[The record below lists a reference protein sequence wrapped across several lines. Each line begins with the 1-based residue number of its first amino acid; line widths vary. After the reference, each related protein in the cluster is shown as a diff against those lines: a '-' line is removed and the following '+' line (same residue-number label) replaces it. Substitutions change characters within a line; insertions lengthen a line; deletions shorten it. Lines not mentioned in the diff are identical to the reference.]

1 MVVGAGWRLGAESW
15 RLGAEICGWGL
26 AAIWG
31 VRTRAL
37 FLRLGTLPDL
47 SAVGWDLGPTRAPEL
62 LVVVPAKDEAETV
75 GPAMETLLAQDYGP
89 LRIVAVD
96 DRSTDA
102 TGTLLDAMAAR
113 APDRLEVVH
122 VTEPADGWMGKTFAL
137 AVGTERRRES
147 EYILFTDADVWFSPS
162 ILRRAVAYAEMARA
176 DHLVVSPT
184 PATKTWGE
192 RTVLGFLQLVA
203 LWIAPPWRVADPGA
217 RWNAVGAGPFN
228 LVRREALEE
237 IGGWDPQRLAVVEDV
252 TLGRRMR
259 AAGMRQRVAFAR
271 GMVLVHWAPG
281 ASGLIRGM
289 TKNFFALANF
299 RAFLLLGAM
308 FGLAALFLLPLLGI
322 GWGPTLL
329 PGIFVLAC
337 IAVWYRE
344 AGALSGI
351 PARYGWLYPLGAAAL
366 LWAML
371 RSMLVTTWRRGVLW
385 RGTFYP
391 LRELRAQNS
400 PFIWEWE
407 ASVQRAE
414 RRRAERHAR
423 SPAWLRV
430 ARRATRRQ
438 ARPAGPHRPVPPVGS
453 RRNDA
458 PHTHPE

>member
-1 MVVGAGWRLGAESW
+1 MAIGANWRLAAEV
-15 RLGAEICGWGL
+15 CGWGL
-26 AAIWG
+26 AAVWG

-37 FLRLGTLPDL
+37 SLRLGSLPDL
-47 SAVGWDLGPTRAPEL
+47 SAVGWDLCPARASEL
-62 LVVVPAKDEAETV
+62 LVIVPAKDEAETL

-102 TGTLLDAMAAR
+102 TGSLLDAMAAE

-122 VTEPADGWMGKTFAL
+122 VTEPAEGWMGKTFAL
-137 AVGTERRRES
+137 AVGTERRQS

-162 ILRRAVAYAEMARA
+162 ILRRAVAYAEIARA
-176 DHLVVSPT
+176 DHLVVTPT
-184 PATKTWGE
+184 PVTKTWGE

-203 LWIAPPWRVADPGA
+203 LWIAPPWRVADPRA
-217 RWNAVGAGPFN
+217 RWNAVGAGAFN

-281 ASGLIRGM
+281 AFGLIRGM
-289 TKNFFALANF
+289 TKNFFALVNF
-299 RAFLLLGAM
+299 RALLLLGAM
-308 FGLAALFLLPLLGI
+308 FGMAGLFLLPLAGL

-329 PGIFVLAC
+329 PGIFVLGC

-344 AGALSGI
+344 AGELSGI
-351 PARYGWLYPLGAAAL
+351 PARYGWLYPLGVAAL

-391 LRELRAQNS
+391 LRELRAHNS
-400 PFIWEWE
+400 PFVWEWE

-414 RRRAERHAR
+414 RRKDERNAR
-423 SPAWLRV
+423 PSLWLRM
-430 ARRATRRQ
+430 ARRVTRQ
-438 ARPAGPHRPVPPVGS
+438 PARAPRRGS
-453 RRNDA
+453 RRSGA
-458 PHTHPE
+458 EHSRPE

>member
-1 MVVGAGWRLGAESW
+1 MAIGANWRLA
-15 RLGAEICGWGL
+15 AEICGWGL

-37 FLRLGTLPDL
+37 SLRLGSLPDL
-47 SAVGWDLGPTRAPEL
+47 SGVSWDLCPARAPEL
-62 LVVVPAKDEAETV
+62 LVVVPAKDEAETI

-102 TGTLLDAMAAR
+102 TGSLLDAMAGK

-122 VTEPADGWMGKTFAL
+122 VTEAAEGWIGKTFAL
-137 AVGTERRRES
+137 AVGAERRQS

-162 ILRRAVAYAEMARA
+162 ILRRAVAYAEIARA
-176 DHLVVSPT
+176 DHLVVTPT
-184 PATKTWGE
+184 PVTKTWGE
-192 RTVLGFLQLVA
+192 RTVLGFLQLLA
-203 LWIAPPWRVADPGA
+203 LWMAPPWRVANPRA
-217 RWNAVGAGPFN
+217 RWSAVGAGAFN

-259 AAGMRQRVAFAR
+259 AAGLRQSVAFAP
-271 GMVLVHWAPG
+271 GLVLAHGAPG
-281 ASGLIRGM
+281 ARGLIRGM

-299 RAFLLLGAM
+299 RALLLLGAM
-308 FGLAALFLLPLLGI
+308 FGMAGLFLLPLLGL

-329 PGIFVLAC
+329 PGIFVLGC

-344 AGALSGI
+344 VGELSGI

-371 RSMLVTTWRRGVLW
+371 RSMLVTIWRRGVLW

-400 PFIWEWE
+400 PFVWEWE
-407 ASVQRAE
+407 AAKLRTE
-414 RRRAERHAR
+414 RRKVERGTR
-423 SPAWLRV
+423 PRGLSRLSKRL
-430 ARRATRRQ
+430 TRRDG
-438 ARPAGPHRPVPPVGS
+438 RHR
-453 RRNDA
+453 
-458 PHTHPE
+458 